1 MKKCK
6 ISTLFSQMKKKIM
19 QTFNDRSCLAWSRFG
34 GNLFKIEWRSTAST
48 QFHNAV
54 CTGMQISQKEKWV
67 ATQTIPDFFF
77 LSVGAGAGKSY
88 LVIAIIKY
96 LTRLLRYPN
105 QTLDQ
110 PFVLW
115 LHLLKKLLQVLNG
128 ITLHFT
134 FHPPVKS
141 GLKPYGSKKQMP
153 VFKSFDNWWNVND
166 RKGNLWIFIKI

>member
-1 MKKCK
+1 MINPDLLDLDLEEICSKLNEGQQHLLNFIMQYALECK
-6 ISTLFSQMKKKIM
+6 LVKKKNELPPKP
-19 QTFNDRSCLAWSRFG
+19 F
-34 GNLFKIEWRSTAST
+34 
-48 QFHNAV
+48 
-54 CTGMQISQKEKWV
+54 QI
-67 ATQTIPDFFF
+67 FYFF

-96 LTRLLRYPN
+96 LKRLLRYPN

-115 LHLLKKLLQVLNG
+115 LHLLKKLLQVLNS

-153 VFKSFDNWWNVND
+153 VFKSFDHWWNIND